1 MARTGFAQA
10 SKLVAL
16 SEIVKLKEWCIFKH
30 FLGLLVFRDPELLK
44 IQVCQLLSEK
54 RESGHTAASNITGT
68 CADLL
73 PALNKNFYCYLTR
86 TVSVVQC
93 DAERWCCWTLNKAEG

>member
-1 MARTGFAQA
+1 MARTSFAQA

-16 SEIVKLKEWCIFKH
+16 SEIVKLKEWCIFKYV
-30 FLGLLVFRDPELLK
+30 LRLLVFGAPELLK
-44 IQVCQLLSEK
+44 VQVCQLLSENG
-54 RESGHTAASNITGT
+54 ESGHTAASNITGT

-73 PALNKNFYCYLTR
+73 PALNKNSYCYLTR

-93 DAERWCCWTLNKAEG
+93 NTEKWCWMDFK